1 MCCAVIEIIGGRVK
15 YCYSKPQFIFVPND
29 TVPGQ
34 DEAAMLDFKKLQIP
48 VDDINR
54 LFSCFLEIDTD
65 GSGEISLDEF
75 YAFFKLKRSVF
86 SDMAFGLMD
95 EDKSGEIDFR
105 EFILTLWNFCSY
117 DFKVRKAARE
127 ANATPNDDVT
137 GSSSFAACFA
147 RRAAGPAAVSNVIH
161 KSFFATRFARRR
173 RSCAGSRSSSST
185 STSRGSSRRRR

>member
-1 MCCAVIEIIGGRVK
+1 MCCAVIELVGGRIK
-15 YCYSKPQFIFVPND
+15 YYYNKPQFIFVPND

-75 YAFFKLKRSVF
+75 YAHFKLKRSVF

-95 EDKSGEIDFR
+95 EDKVRDICEVPKRGSKTLPYDSSSQSGEIDFR

-117 DFKVRKAARE
+117 DFKEVRSGKQLNE
-127 ANATPNDDVT
+127 EL
-137 GSSSFAACFA
+137 
-147 RRAAGPAAVSNVIH
+147 
-161 KSFFATRFARRR
+161 
-173 RSCAGSRSSSST
+173 RS
-185 STSRGSSRRRR
+185 